1 MFGNMWKVSA
11 GVLILVLFIQSCSPD
26 PTDDPIP
33 YDTFTPVTLNLNLPE
48 YTSLRTDGGWAY
60 YGDVGLRGIII
71 YRQNSTTF
79 RAFER
84 TCSYQ
89 PNNACA
95 TIDVHQSQIY
105 LYDPCC
111 NSTFDFDGIPTGGP
125 AWRPLLQ
132 YVTILNGADLTI
144 TDEIAN

>member
-1 MFGNMWKVSA
+1 MWRVS
-11 GVLILVLFIQSCSPD
+11 ILVFFIVCTLSACSSD

-33 YDTFTPVTLNLNLPE
+33 YDTFTPVTLNLSLPA
-48 YTSLRTDGGWAY
+48 YISLHTDGGWMY
-60 YGDVGLRGIII
+60 YDDIGVRGVII
-71 YRQNSTTF
+71 YRSNATSY
-79 RAFER
+79 RVFER

-95 TIDVHQSQIY
+95 TIDVHQSQIFMH
-105 LYDPCC
+105 DTCC
-111 NSTFDFDGIPTGGP
+111 GSTFDFSGNATGSP

-132 YVTILNGADLTI
+132 YETSLSGSNLTI